1 MQERVQK
8 IIAAAG
14 ITSRRAAEKLI
25 LEGRV
30 RVNGAVVTEMGVK
43 ADPDKDHIKVDG
55 KLINPKQQLTYVM
68 LNKPVGHIT
77 TMADPERRP
86 MVSDLLKGV
95 RARVYPV
102 GRLDYN
108 TEGLLLLTN
117 DGDFAHLVTHP
128 SHELPKTYLVK
139 VKGVLGD
146 RDVEMLEKGVFLQDG
161 KTAPARVRRLRK
173 EEANSWVEITIHEG
187 RKRQVRR
194 MIDHTGHSVIKLK
207 RTRIGNLDLGDL
219 AAGTYRYLS
228 PEEVAALRDLARGP
242 ERPVLLPAAARV
254 PKAAADWKNMEVE
267 AIPGPAKRVR
277 KPVKARPA
285 AAVRSPGKER
295 AGGKGFPPREERA
308 GEGRAQRS
316 AHVRQRS
323 DQRPGERRPWQGEQR
338 SERPAFPGRG
348 SASRTTG
355 TGAGASFRPRETG
368 KRPFGE
374 RAQRPGGRR
383 PWQGEQR
390 GERPAV
396 PGRGPASRT
405 ARTGASA
412 SFRPRETGKRPF
424 GERAQRPEGRRPW
437 QGEQRGDRPAFPGRG
452 PSPRTTGPRPG
463 ASFRQRPTD
472 RKPFG
477 EAARQPA
484 QRGQR
489 PEGRGAW
496 QGAKGAGRPFE
507 GARRPFVKKGPRP
520 AGGPAPGGRGAEDR
534 SSRYGKPGSG
544 SRERTESR
552 GAWQG
557 EARGARPSSG
567 GPGRASA
574 GRRAGSDKGTFPR
587 EGRGSSFGARAA
599 RPEGKR
605 PWQSPGA
612 SARPGTRETG
622 ARPGIG
628 RPAGGGSGSGRPGGF
643 RPPKGRGPKR
653 G

>member
-1 MQERVQK
+1 MPPAEGMAGKEVIIMQERVQK

-14 ITSRRAAEKLI
+14 ITSRRAAEQLI

-30 RVNGAVVTEMGVK
+30 RVNGALVTEMGVK
-43 ADPDKDHIKVDG
+43 ADPDHDHIKVDG

-68 LNKPVGHIT
+68 LNKPLGYVT

-86 MVSDLLKGV
+86 KVSDLLKGI

-117 DGDFAHLVTHP
+117 DGDFAHRVTHP

-139 VKGVLGD
+139 VKGVLQD
-146 RDVEMLEKGVFLQDG
+146 RDVEMLERGVFLQDG

-207 RTRIGNLDLGDL
+207 RTRIGSLDLGDL
-219 AAGTYRYLS
+219 PLGTYRHLTA
-228 PEEVAALRDLARGP
+228 EEVNSLRELAQGP
-242 ERPVLLPAAARV
+242 GQPAPLVTATPSR
-254 PKAAADWKNMEVE
+254 KAAPDWKRMEVE
-267 AIPGPAKRVR
+267 AIPGPAKWVR
-277 KPVKARPA
+277 KPVRERPA
-285 AAVRSPGKER
+285 ATVRSPRKER

-308 GEGRAQRS
+308 GGGRAQRPAQS
-316 AHVRQRS
+316 RQRS

-338 SERPAFPGRG
+338 GERPAFPGRG
-348 SASRTTG
+348 PASRTTG
-355 TGAGASFRPRETG
+355 PGTGASFRPRDTG

-374 RAQRPGGRR
+374 RAQRPGGKR

-390 GERPAV
+390 G
-396 PGRGPASRT
+396 G
-405 ARTGASA
+405 
-412 SFRPRETGKRPF
+412 
-424 GERAQRPEGRRPW
+424 
-437 QGEQRGDRPAFPGRG
+437 RPAFPGRG
-452 PSPRTTGPRPG
+452 PSPRTTGPG
-463 ASFRQRPTD
+463 TGESFRQRQSD
-472 RKPFG
+472 RKPIG
-477 EAARQPA
+477 EGARRPV
-484 QRGQR
+484 QREQR
-489 PEGRGAW
+489 PEGKGTW
-496 QGAKGAGRPFE
+496 QGEKGAGRPME
-507 GARRPFVKKGPRP
+507 GVRRPFVKKGPRP
-520 AGGPAPGGRGAEDR
+520 AGGPRAGSGRSDDRRGG
-534 SSRYGKPGSG
+534 YGKPWTG

-557 EARGARPSSG
+557 EKRGAKPSFG
-567 GPGRASA
+567 GPGRSST
-574 GRRAGSDKGTFPR
+574 GRTAGSDKRTFSR

-605 PWQSPGA
+605 PWQALGG
-612 SARPGTRETG
+612 SARPGTREAG
-622 ARPGIG
+622 PRPGIG
-628 RPAGGGSGSGRPGGF
+628 RPSSGKSGSGRPGGF